1 MTKKPEKINLKEAFA
16 EYAKKELEFYKSAK
30 RDVLYHR
37 VLPNLKEKDKGNVD
51 FYFNGVVVGGYIYKN
66 TVTLNKLRITKYATE
81 DDVEPAVKEVEK
93 KLKESEMVCDNQ
105 LK

>member
-37 VLPNLKEKDKGNVD
+37 VLPNLKEKDKGSVD

-66 TVTLNKLRITKYATE
+66 TVTLNKLRITKYGTE